1 MREVFSNNQ
10 VYGLNAQSRTP
21 SWAREAR
28 GFGPEATWIDY
39 ACRKSLNNAGCTLR
53 IGSDNTTDGRVFNF
67 KTGFMVLDT
76 SIGGGTPF
84 LANSLGGGGEYLFKR
99 ELVERKIFNPT
110 PSCKPFV
117 TNANVRLN
125 GIDGIAPDLRAFNC
139 RPEVLSVAFS
149 ENFPLRCLGSFENK
163 AENNRLI
170 HGECLF
176 YARTLTQKEIADT
189 EAYLM
194 KKWIGLT
201 PAGYGDP
208 SQLTIA
214 GSGAVILA
222 DRAERPRFADSY
234 SGSVTM
240 PNSTLA
246 FTLQRN
252 DDGDVVVPDAIVA
265 GKFESADTLTILVKP
280 SFVSVAKDHL
290 CTLIRAESWV
300 GGENVTL
307 DTSLLTERQAKSFSL
322 IKEGGELKL
331 RIKKL
336 GLAVYVQ

>member
-1 MREVFSNNQ
+1 
-10 VYGLNAQSRTP
+10 
-21 SWAREAR
+21 
-28 GFGPEATWIDY
+28 
-39 ACRKSLNNAGCTLR
+39 
-53 IGSDNTTDGRVFNF
+53 
-67 KTGFMVLDT
+67 
-76 SIGGGTPF
+76 
-84 LANSLGGGGEYLFKR
+84 
-99 ELVERKIFNPT
+99 
-110 PSCKPFV
+110 
-117 TNANVRLN
+117 
-125 GIDGIAPDLRAFNC
+125 
-139 RPEVLSVAFS
+139 
-149 ENFPLRCLGSFENK
+149 
-163 AENNRLI
+163 LI